1 MPLLS
6 IITIS
11 YNNVNGLEKTFQS
24 IFNQT
29 YQDFE
34 YIVIDGGSKDGSK
47 EVIEKHSNKISH
59 WVSESD
65 NGIYNAMN
73 KGILSANG
81 EYLLFINS
89 GDELYNNTILEIAVE
104 YLHTYDIV
112 TGNLNIISE
121 KDNYIGKSV
130 DKITFTKLFNGTIWH
145 PCTFMR
151 KDAFSR
157 TQLYDE
163 KLKIVADWK
172 WFLLGIFK
180 YNLSYR
186 KIDLTI
192 SKFYLDGISNQKESH
207 SLLMSERENVLK
219 ENFGNHY
226 DDYTELTKLR
236 EYSNFNNYVIVKRS
250 SSKLIGKAQTILL
263 TIAKKISNY

>member
-1 MPLLS
+1 MSLLS
-6 IITIS
+6 IITIN

-47 EVIEKHSNKISH
+47 ELVEKHSNKITH

-65 NGIYNAMN
+65 KGIYNAMN
-73 KGILSANG
+73 KGVLSASG

-89 GDELYNNTILEIAVE
+89 GDELFNNTILEDVIS
-104 YLHTYDIV
+104 YLNTYDII
-112 TGNLNIISE
+112 TGNLNIISGE
-121 KDNYIGKSV
+121 DNYIGISV

-157 TQLYDE
+157 TEMYDE
-163 KLKIVADWK
+163 SLKIVADWK

-180 YNLSYR
+180 HNLSYR

-192 SKFYLDGISNQKESH
+192 SKFYLDGISNQKESY

-236 EYSNFNNYVIVKRS
+236 EYGNFNKYVIVKRS
-250 SSKLIGKAQTILL
+250 NRKLIRKAQTILL
-263 TIAKKISNY
+263 SIAKKLSNN